1 MTIPKEVKLILGEL
15 KKHGHEAYVVGGSV
29 RDLLMDKKPDDWDV
43 TTNARPA
50 DIQKLFPESFYE
62 NAFGTVGIKIGDD
75 PHNPEQIVEVTTY
88 RIESGYSDKRHPDKI
103 EFADKLEDDLKRR
116 DFTINALAMDENGE
130 IVDLFGGRED
140 LRNKVVRA
148 VGNPEDRFNEDA
160 LRMMRAVRL
169 ATVLGF
175 VIESKTIEAIKK
187 QSKSLREIAQER
199 IRDELVKIINSPRGL
214 QGVELLQETELLE
227 FIIPELLEG
236 YSVGQNKHHIY
247 SVWEHNLRALQY
259 TADKNYSFEV
269 RMASLLHDV
278 GKPRS
283 KRGDGPDSTF
293 YAHEIIGGK
302 MTAKIM
308 ERLRF
313 SKEVS
318 EKVTHLV
325 RFHLFYYNVGE
336 VSAAGVR
343 RFLSRVGP
351 ENVDDLLKVREADRI
366 GSGVPKAFPYK
377 LRHLLFMIE
386 KVKNDP
392 ISPKMLKVNGQ
403 DVMKVAGIEPSPKV
417 GQILAVLLE
426 EVLED
431 PTRNRIENLESR
443 IKELNQLSDQELSQ
457 LKKKAEIVKEE
468 FESGVEEEMKKK
480 FYVK

>member
-1 MTIPKEVKLILGEL
+1 MTIPKEVKSILAEL
-15 KKHGHEAYVVGGSV
+15 KKHGYEAYVVGGCV
-29 RDLLMDKKPDDWDV
+29 RDLLLGKTPQDWDV

-50 DIQKLFPESFYE
+50 QIQGIFPDSFYE
-62 NAFGTVGIKIGDD
+62 NIFGTVGVKIGSED
-75 PHNPEQIVEVTTY
+75 PSLDIIELTTY
-88 RIESGYSDKRHPDKI
+88 RIESDYSDKRHPDKI
-103 EFADKLEDDLKRR
+103 EFADKLEDDLRRR
-116 DFTINALAMDENGE
+116 DFTINALAMSDGGE
-130 IVDLFGGRED
+130 IVDLFGGQED
-140 LRNKVVRA
+140 LKNKIIRA
-148 VGNPEDRFNEDA
+148 VGEPSNRFNEDA
-160 LRMMRAVRL
+160 LRMTRAVRL
-169 ATVLGF
+169 ATVLEF
-175 VIESKTIEAIKK
+175 EIESKTAEVIRSQAR
-187 QSKSLREIAQER
+187 LLGEIAQER
-199 IRDELVKIINSPRGL
+199 IRDELVKIINSPRAM
-214 QGVELLQETELLE
+214 QGIELLRETGLLE

-236 YSVGQNKHHIY
+236 HGVGQNKHHIY
-247 SVWEHNLRALQY
+247 TVWEHNLRALQY

-313 SKEVS
+313 SRDVA

-325 RFHLFYYNVGE
+325 RSHLFYYNVGE

-403 DVMKVAGIEPSPKV
+403 DVMKVANIEPSPKV

-431 PTRNRIENLESR
+431 PTMNSIENLELR
-443 IKELNQLSDQELSQ
+443 IKELTKLSDEELIKMKQKAQE
-457 LKKKAEIVKEE
+457 VKEE

>member
-1 MTIPKEVKLILGEL
+1 MTIPKEVKSILAEL
-15 KKHGHEAYVVGGSV
+15 KKHGYEAYVVGGCV
-29 RDLLMDKKPDDWDV
+29 RDLLLGKTPQDWDV

-50 DIQKLFPESFYE
+50 QIQGIFPDSFYE
-62 NAFGTVGIKIGDD
+62 NIFGTVGVKIGSED
-75 PHNPEQIVEVTTY
+75 PSLDIIELTTY
-88 RIESGYSDKRHPDKI
+88 RIESDYSDKRHPDKI
-103 EFADKLEDDLKRR
+103 EFADKLEDDLRRR
-116 DFTINALAMDENGE
+116 DFTINALAMSDGGE
-130 IVDLFGGRED
+130 IVDLFGGQED
-140 LRNKVVRA
+140 LKNKIIRA
-148 VGNPEDRFNEDA
+148 VGEPSNRFNEDA
-160 LRMMRAVRL
+160 LRMTRAVRL
-169 ATVLGF
+169 ATVLEF
-175 VIESKTIEAIKK
+175 EIESKTAEVIRSQAR
-187 QSKSLREIAQER
+187 LLGEIAQER
-199 IRDELVKIINSPRGL
+199 IRDELVKIINSPRAM
-214 QGVELLQETELLE
+214 QGIELLRETGLLE

-236 YSVGQNKHHIY
+236 HGVRQNKHHIY
-247 SVWEHNLRALQY
+247 TVWEHNLRALQY

-313 SKEVS
+313 SRDVA

-325 RFHLFYYNVGE
+325 RSHLFYYNVGE

-403 DVMKVAGIEPSPKV
+403 DVMKVANIEPSPKV

-431 PTRNRIENLESR
+431 PTMNSIENLELR
-443 IKELNQLSDQELSQ
+443 IKELTKLSDEELIKMKQKAQE
-457 LKKKAEIVKEE
+457 VKEE